1 MNFLLYLHIL
11 SATAWIG
18 GSIFMAI
25 LGISLKDKQDQDEV
39 YPRIGGIFG
48 YFEIGAFVALVLS
61 GVMIM
66 SQKGLWSLLSFSHN
80 DILTQALWIKLFLV
94 FLIFCATALHSF
106 ISFIKKPHER
116 TRLEQQLTRASSVL
130 ILLLSLLVLHYA
142 MILRDVL

>member
-1 MNFLLYLHIL
+1 
-11 SATAWIG
+11 
-18 GSIFMAI
+18 MAI

-66 SQKGLWSLLSFSHN
+66 SQKGLWSLLSSSHN
-80 DILTQALWIKLFLV
+80 NILTQALWIKLFLV
-94 FLIFCATALHSF
+94 FLIFCVTALHSF
-106 ISFIKKPHER
+106 ISFRKKPHER

-130 ILLLSLLVLHYA
+130 ILLLSLFVLHYA